1 MAALR
6 CTGNGQEI
14 SEQIKNK
21 DLSDWQPLRSLFL
34 WYILRNKLALIGKLG
49 NYFMITSPDI
59 QVMQD
64 QRF

>member
-14 SEQIKNK
+14 SSQIKNK

-49 NYFMITSPDI
+49 NYFMIASSDI

>member
-6 CTGNGQEI
+6 CTGNGQ
-14 SEQIKNK
+14 EQIKNK

-49 NYFMITSPDI
+49 NYFMIASPDI